1 MPGESQVEPLVA
13 KTVVSGACSASAVG
27 NQGIGGVSAPCP
39 QDGDVLPVSSSGAAD
54 HGVLESHKPTAAPE
68 PHNPVLL
75 SASPLAQIPS
85 GLPCA
90 VGRSDA
96 AAEGVALNASKLFSD
111 GSDDDALSLSEAEA
125 EGFQCSR
132 ASRVAR
138 VPPHP
143 GMFPNSPSATE
154 VSTSAAGL
162 PCVAAVQVVHRG
174 PLDGPRDDEV
184 VSLSSSGG
192 EEEGAFATPAEVES
206 SGLPGLGCCPSPP
219 ASGIP
224 ESVRSPPLHLPA
236 DTSRFF
242 LDICSGAT
250 SPLAS
255 AAVARGIP
263 AIPIDIL
270 RNPAHDLLDVVL
282 FEQILRVAFS
292 GRIAMGHGSPPC
304 CEYSLLRLR
313 PGGPPPCRCPQ
324 HLNGLPTNDA
334 AANAR
339 VTQSRVILERTVAIL
354 YAVYQS
360 GGHASLEQLRNS
372 MSWSEPAAQGF
383 MLDISAD
390 LVVVAACEFEMP
402 FDKHW
407 LFATSW
413 RPLQSLQSVCPH
425 AAGFHESFAGVQ
437 DASGDFLSRKTAT
450 FPNALAQRY
459 VELIAPLFPGVV
471 APASEVTLEQAT
483 ASVPVRPE
491 ASFPRACQDGGGI
504 YSVPDW
510 ASPPPGT
517 SDVFKT
523 LRRDLMQ
530 LFASTKAPLRLR
542 KQVAEGRA
550 EPLFSESEVVSL
562 RACWGSWFREQGFT
576 QEVDWSVAK
585 GQPYALNA
593 LEVLAQA
600 LQDRDVS
607 LWPALRDGVPTGVER
622 DIPPSHTFIP
632 VPCSEEE
639 TDPEDFRIC
648 AGNWPGAEADPSLL
662 EEMVQAELEA
672 GYIEPVDSLD
682 EARRRWPRVAVGKA
696 NIVKAPGRKPRL
708 IVDPTVSGANPAC
721 VIPERFTLPGLSDI
735 QAGFPIRAC
744 SEEVGGFS
752 LDIAAAHKTVRVR
765 EAERVGHKGWG

>member
-1 MPGESQVEPLVA
+1 M
-13 KTVVSGACSASAVG
+13 
-27 NQGIGGVSAPCP
+27 
-39 QDGDVLPVSSSGAAD
+39 
-54 HGVLESHKPTAAPE
+54 
-68 PHNPVLL
+68 
-75 SASPLAQIPS
+75 
-85 GLPCA
+85 
-90 VGRSDA
+90 
-96 AAEGVALNASKLFSD
+96 
-111 GSDDDALSLSEAEA
+111 
-125 EGFQCSR
+125 
-132 ASRVAR
+132 
-138 VPPHP
+138 
-143 GMFPNSPSATE
+143 
-154 VSTSAAGL
+154 
-162 PCVAAVQVVHRG
+162 
-174 PLDGPRDDEV
+174 
-184 VSLSSSGG
+184 
-192 EEEGAFATPAEVES
+192 
-206 SGLPGLGCCPSPP
+206 
-219 ASGIP
+219 
-224 ESVRSPPLHLPA
+224 RSPPLHLPA

-270 RNPAHDLLDVVL
+270 RNPAHDLLDVAL

-304 CEYSLLRLR
+304 CEYSLLKLR
-313 PGGPPPCRCPQ
+313 PGGPPPCRSPQ

-360 GGHASLEQLRNS
+360 GGHASLEQPRNS

-425 AAGFHESFAGVQ
+425 AAGFHESFAGVR

-639 TDPEDFRIC
+639 TDPEDFKIC

-765 EAERVGHKGWG
+765 EAERGLLGIKVGDKYYFYKVAPFGGTFSAHWWQRLAGFFVRCCHKIVWVAHVMIMYVDDVLFWQAIAALDMSACLILSFCQTFNYPISWRKLQLGPTIEYIGWQIHSRAGAFKLPQVKVAKLLQAVQQVLHSNPCSCKDLEVLIGLLHWVLQLAPSLRPWLCTLYHDKARPLGTNFSLPQAALATDQVFPQCRNAIRVYPARD

>member
-1 MPGESQVEPLVA
+1 
-13 KTVVSGACSASAVG
+13 
-27 NQGIGGVSAPCP
+27 
-39 QDGDVLPVSSSGAAD
+39 
-54 HGVLESHKPTAAPE
+54 
-68 PHNPVLL
+68 
-75 SASPLAQIPS
+75 
-85 GLPCA
+85 
-90 VGRSDA
+90 
-96 AAEGVALNASKLFSD
+96 
-111 GSDDDALSLSEAEA
+111 
-125 EGFQCSR
+125 
-132 ASRVAR
+132 
-138 VPPHP
+138 
-143 GMFPNSPSATE
+143 
-154 VSTSAAGL
+154 
-162 PCVAAVQVVHRG
+162 
-174 PLDGPRDDEV
+174 
-184 VSLSSSGG
+184 
-192 EEEGAFATPAEVES
+192 
-206 SGLPGLGCCPSPP
+206 
-219 ASGIP
+219 
-224 ESVRSPPLHLPA
+224 
-236 DTSRFF
+236 
-242 LDICSGAT
+242 
-250 SPLAS
+250 
-255 AAVARGIP
+255 
-263 AIPIDIL
+263 
-270 RNPAHDLLDVVL
+270 
-282 FEQILRVAFS
+282 
-292 GRIAMGHGSPPC
+292 
-304 CEYSLLRLR
+304 
-313 PGGPPPCRCPQ
+313 
-324 HLNGLPTNDA
+324 
-334 AANAR
+334 
-339 VTQSRVILERTVAIL
+339 
-354 YAVYQS
+354 
-360 GGHASLEQLRNS
+360 
-372 MSWSEPAAQGF
+372 

-682 EARRRWPRVAVGKA
+682 EARLVRNTGKRLWARVADPSTGK
-696 NIVKAPGRKPRL
+696 RKVSDTSLRFLQFWQTWCLRPQIFRPL
-708 IVDPTVSGANPAC
+708 ALAFFDPSVSLAADAC
-721 VIPERFTLPGLSDI
+721 ASADKIG
-735 QAGFPIRAC
+735 
-744 SEEVGGFS
+744 VGGWVLFEGQPRAWFS
-752 LDIAAAHKTVRVR
+752 ESFRVSDFTSLGLPMKAEANLDLVSYETLAQI
-765 EAERVGHKGWG
+765 G